1 MTTQRLPEAATGSP
15 FMGLAEFGVA
25 PAHGGKVRE
34 ILDLGPELLIV
45 TTDRISAF
53 DFVMPTGI
61 PGKGIV
67 LNRISAF
74 WLRGLAD
81 FLPTHFLDDRCAD
94 LPPVLRPHA
103 ARLAGRCTRVRK
115 AERVPVE
122 CVVRGWLTGSGYA
135 SYRETGTV
143 CGVAL
148 PPGLA
153 EFDRLPEPVFTPTTK
168 ADQGHDQAM
177 TYAELRDRVGA
188 ETAGELRR
196 LSLEIFARG
205 TGFAESRGI
214 VIADTKFEF
223 GVIDGRLALIDE
235 VLTPDSS
242 RFWPRDSV
250 GPGRKPVSL
259 DKQVLRDYLLG
270 TGWDRAS
277 APPAL
282 PPEIVAQTSRRY
294 GEVAERLLGDAAR
307 PAWDAPP
314 NARRP

>member
-1 MTTQRLPEAATGSP
+1 MTSQRLPDAATGSP
-15 FMGLAEFGVA
+15 FMGLAELGVT

-34 ILDLGPELLIV
+34 ILDLGRDLLIV

-74 WLRGLAD
+74 WFRGLAD
-81 FLPTHFLDDRCAD
+81 FLPTHFLDDEGAD

-135 SYRETGTV
+135 SYRESGTV

-153 EFDRLPEPVFTPTTK
+153 EFDRLPEPIFTPTSK
-168 ADQGHDQAM
+168 ADQGHDLAM
-177 TYAELRDRVGA
+177 TYPELRDLVGVEA
-188 ETAGELRR
+188 AGELRR

-205 TGFAESRGI
+205 TAYAESRGI

-270 TGWDRAS
+270 TGWDRARD
-277 APPAL
+277 PPGL

-294 GEVAERLLGDAAR
+294 AEVAARLLGDAAR
-307 PAWDAPP
+307 PIWNTPP
-314 NARRP
+314 TARRP